1 MKIERALLPNKVVA
15 KLKKM
20 VDEFKNTLPVIQNL
34 RNKALKERHWKKIEV
49 EMGKRSAIIRECRIQ
64 FYLLIV

>member
-1 MKIERALLPNKVVA
+1 MKIERSLLPNKVVA

-34 RNKALKERHWKKIEV
+34 RNKALKERHWKKIEA
-49 EMGKRSAIIRECRIQ
+49 EMGQKVSYIKRNLVLHILYI
-64 FYLLIV
+64 

>member
-49 EMGKRSAIIRECRIQ
+49 EMGQKVSYNKEM
-64 FYLLIV
+64 